1 MVGWGIDILIG
12 GMYMG
17 KKIDEMG
24 ILRAR
29 SMRRMGA
36 SLKEVAA
43 FLRISQ
49 RELVKVAEGDVDNE
63 LAGYMMEDAVFKKAV
78 AGDLK
83 ACEFWLKHWGKK
95 GCEGA
100 VDMGKI
106 EEKYDALVEK
116 LGL

>member
-1 MVGWGIDILIG
+1 MS
-12 GMYMG
+12 
-17 KKIDEMG
+17 KKIDEMRL
-24 ILRAR
+24 LRAR

-36 SLKEVAA
+36 SLKEAAA

-63 LAGYMMEDAVFKKAV
+63 LAGYMVEDAVFKKAV

-95 GCEGA
+95 ACETK
-100 VDMGKI
+100 VDMGKVKD
-106 EEKYDALVEK
+106 KYDILIEK